1 MQNKEEEGKQLLG
14 SKAWQLL
21 RRRALGYAVPAFFV
35 LDRNFFFRFLGERR
49 ARYEELL
56 RHPDAETGEAISALL
71 ADCEFT
77 AEDAAE
83 LIAKLSTAVPR
94 AERFAVRSSLI
105 LRGEERHSFEGI
117 FQSYLH
123 VPCGEEILAA
133 VKNCYL
139 SCFSARATGYMLRY
153 GLFDE
158 DMAVAVILQEMIAT
172 VRNFVVYT
180 TNPDSGDPEEL
191 LVVYDDAVGQQRI
204 VLSRTGEIRRS
215 TVSGV
220 PDEADEVHM
229 PAHPEE
235 SVHAEKADD
244 VYMPLSYSI

>member
-83 LIAKLSTAVPR
+83 LIATLSTAVPR

-105 LRGEERHSFEGI
+105 LRGRG
-117 FQSYLH
+117 
-123 VPCGEEILAA
+123 
-133 VKNCYL
+133 
-139 SCFSARATGYMLRY
+139 
-153 GLFDE
+153 
-158 DMAVAVILQEMIAT
+158 MAC
-172 VRNFVVYT
+172 
-180 TNPDSGDPEEL
+180 
-191 LVVYDDAVGQQRI
+191 
-204 VLSRTGEIRRS
+204 
-215 TVSGV
+215 
-220 PDEADEVHM
+220 
-229 PAHPEE
+229 
-235 SVHAEKADD
+235 K
-244 VYMPLSYSI
+244 